1 MDRFNL
7 AVIGATGA
15 VGKIF
20 LSILEERNF
29 PLNKLRVCASQKS
42 LGKKITF
49 GRKDLIV
56 EPITDEL
63 LIDSD
68 FVFISASSEVSL
80 DIAPKAAKLGSIA
93 IDDSSAFRMDETVP
107 LVVPEVNSQDLA
119 EHKGIIS
126 IPNCSTTP
134 LTMVLHELGKLA
146 KINRVIVDTFQSV
159 SGAGAGAVVELD
171 SQNHAM
177 YENSEIQTS
186 IHPHRIAFNVIPQI
200 DKFTKSGYTNEE
212 MKMVNETKKI
222 LHQPDLKISATCV
235 RVPVKIGHSEA
246 IHIEFDQ
253 NIELEKAYSALANS
267 PGITLLDDP
276 KNNHYP
282 MPINSE
288 YKDDVMVGRLRKD
301 VSLPNGLVLWLSCD
315 NLRKGAA
322 LNAIQIAESMIEKRL
337 IQKQRNK

>member
-1 MDRFNL
+1 
-7 AVIGATGA
+7 
-15 VGKIF
+15 
-20 LSILEERNF
+20 
-29 PLNKLRVCASQKS
+29 
-42 LGKKITF
+42 
-49 GRKDLIV
+49 
-56 EPITDEL
+56 
-63 LIDSD
+63 
-68 FVFISASSEVSL
+68 
-80 DIAPKAAKLGSIA
+80 
-93 IDDSSAFRMDETVP
+93 
-107 LVVPEVNSQDLA
+107 
-119 EHKGIIS
+119 
-126 IPNCSTTP
+126 
-134 LTMVLHELGKLA
+134 
-146 KINRVIVDTFQSV
+146 
-159 SGAGAGAVVELD
+159 
-171 SQNHAM
+171 M
-177 YENSEIQTS
+177 YENSEIQKS

-288 YKDDVMVGRLRKD
+288 YKDDVMVVRFRKD

-337 IQKQRNK
+337 VRKLRNK

>member
-15 VGKIF
+15 VGRIF

-29 PLNKLRVCASQKS
+29 PLNKLRLCASERS
-42 LGKKITF
+42 LGKKVKFAGEDHCI
-49 GRKDLIV
+49 
-56 EPITDEL
+56 EPITNEL
-63 LIDSD
+63 LSDSD
-68 FVFISASSEVSL
+68 FVFISATSEVSL
-80 DIAPKAAKLGSIA
+80 DIAPRAAKLGSIA
-93 IDDSSAFRMDETVP
+93 IDDSSAFRMDNTVP
-107 LVVPEVNSQDLA
+107 LVVPEVNPEDLDQ
-119 EHKGIIS
+119 HKGIIS

-134 LTMVLHELGKLA
+134 LTMILHELGKLA

-159 SGAGAGAVVELD
+159 SGAGTGAVVELD
-171 SQNHAM
+171 SQTQAM
-177 YENSEIQTS
+177 YQNSEIQTS

-200 DKFTKSGYTNEE
+200 DDFTASGYTNEE

-222 LHQPDLKISATCV
+222 LHRPDLNISATCV

-246 IHIEFDQ
+246 VHIEFDQ
-253 NIELEKAYSALANS
+253 NIELKDACSTLSNS

-276 KNNHYP
+276 EKNHYP

-288 YKDDVMVGRLRKD
+288 HKDDVMVGRLRKD
-301 VSLPNGLVLWLSCD
+301 VSSPNGLALWLSCD

-322 LNAIQIAESMIEKRL
+322 LNAIQIAESIIDKRL
-337 IQKQRNK
+337 I

>member
-29 PLNKLRVCASQKS
+29 PLNKLRLCASERS
-42 LGKKITF
+42 LGKKIKF
-49 GRKDLIV
+49 ANEDHYI
-56 EPITDEL
+56 EPVTNEL
-63 LIDSD
+63 LSDCD

-80 DIAPKAAKLGSIA
+80 DIAPRAAKLGSIA
-93 IDDSSAFRMDETVP
+93 IDDSSAFRMNKTVP
-107 LVVPEVNSQDLA
+107 LVVPEVNSKDLDQ
-119 EHKGIIS
+119 HKGIVS

-159 SGAGAGAVVELD
+159 SGAGAGAVFELD

-177 YENSEIQTS
+177 YENSEIQAS

-200 DKFTKSGYTNEE
+200 DDFTESGYTNEE
-212 MKMVNETKKI
+212 MKMINETKKI
-222 LHQPDLKISATCV
+222 LHRPDLNISATCV

-246 IHIEFDQ
+246 VHIEFEQ
-253 NIELEKAYSALANS
+253 NIDIESACSALSNA
-267 PGITLLDDP
+267 PGITLLDDTE
-276 KNNHYP
+276 KNHYP
-282 MPINSE
+282 MPINCE
-288 YKDDVMVGRLRKD
+288 HKDDVMVGRLRKD
-301 VSLPNGLVLWLSCD
+301 VSLPNGMVLWLSCD

-322 LNAIQIAESMIEKRL
+322 LNAIQIAESIIEKRL
-337 IQKQRNK
+337 I